1 MSSART
7 EAIFRVLPPDV
18 QAEMAPLRHVLG
30 SRMLLTDPP
39 EHTRLKNLVMKAF
52 SASATNTRR
61 ERITE
66 ICDELLDRVVE
77 RGELDVMRD
86 LATQA
91 PSWVIADLLGVPRD
105 EQGTFAR
112 WAHDQVRVYDR
123 PGTTHDRVAV
133 MRQGQAS
140 MLEMKAY
147 LEEIIAARRV
157 EPRDDL
163 ITQLVQA
170 EEQGDRLTTD
180 EMVIMVVAILVGG
193 NNSTAHAIGNAVL
206 TLLRQPAAVEQLR
219 ADPGLIRTAFEEV
232 LRFESPVQSTSRVAS
247 EALELHGQTLGARDN
262 VHLLIGSAN
271 RDEAQF
277 PDPTRYDPTRQPN
290 RHLTFAHGPH
300 FCLGTSVA
308 PRHRADRGRHVATPL
323 RRPGTGVRR
332 PGLEPGF
339 LVPECED
346 ATGAVRVC
354 VICAAISADAIVLRC
369 RAPVRRLSHRC
380 HDTDR
385 VASRSDAN
393 FLKAVEDRVN
403 THSHHRGRETHA
415 DRLSVHGWR
424 VCASDVR
431 GRIGEF
437 LARRLG

>member
-1 MSSART
+1 VAVQCAHTTVVGNEERAMTSVSIDFSDPAVQADPYSIYAQLRAESPVVWNEVTQSWLVSRYDDITQLFNDPRMSSART
-7 EAIFRVLPPDV
+7 EAIFRVLPPEA
-18 QAEMAPLRHVLG
+18 QAELEPLRHVLG

-61 ERITE
+61 DRIAE
-66 ICDELLDRVVE
+66 ICDELMDRVVE

-123 PGTTHDRVAV
+123 PGTTHDRVEV

-147 LEEIIAARRV
+147 LEEIIAARRA
-157 EPRDDL
+157 EPRADL

-206 TLLRQPAAVEQLR
+206 TLLRQPDAVEQLR

-247 EALELHGQTLGARDN
+247 EPLELHGQTLGARDN

-271 RDEAQF
+271 RDESQF

-308 PRHRADRGRHVATPL
+308 RATAQIAVGTLL
-323 RRPGTGVRR
+323 RRCD
-332 PGLEPGF
+332 GLELVSETPDWNPGF
-339 LVPECED
+339 SFRSVKTL
-346 ATGAVRVC
+346 
-354 VICAAISADAIVLRC
+354 
-369 RAPVRRLSHRC
+369 PVRFSN
-380 HDTDR
+380 
-385 VASRSDAN
+385 A
-393 FLKAVEDRVN
+393 
-403 THSHHRGRETHA
+403 
-415 DRLSVHGWR
+415 
-424 VCASDVR
+424 
-431 GRIGEF
+431 
-437 LARRLG
+437 